1 MKNLLLAALLFSL
14 TSCANYE
21 TIRDKITFKGEKDFD
36 YIGANVTQKE
46 GVPVNKYQN
55 LKGVQEIEVT
65 KASSYEIT
73 INAPEASSINSA
85 MTMFEDEAE
94 KICGSSNYK
103 KQITSTGTDVIRE
116 FGMKQVQEIRV
127 PQVKGIVTC
136 L

>member
-1 MKNLLLAALLFSL
+1 MKNIFLVALLIVL

-21 TIRDKITFKGEKDFD
+21 TIRDKFTFKGEKDFD
-36 YIGANVTQKE
+36 YIGANVTQKK
-46 GVPVNKYQN
+46 GVPINKYQS
-55 LKGVQEIEVT
+55 LKGVQEMEVT

-73 INAPEASSINSA
+73 INAPEGSSINSA
-85 MTMFEDEAE
+85 MVMFDDEAE
-94 KICGSSNYK
+94 KICGGNNYR

-116 FGMKQVQEIRV
+116 FGMKKVEQIRV